1 MLNPYNTTNMPT
13 RKDVK
18 QTCSQVME
26 LKDLISAPLAATID
40 ADSIATCR
48 YLKCLM
54 ELAFDSY
61 DKRTGRV
68 GDLRMLE
75 FTYMNYDVDGNHL
88 QRVRI
93 PLLTLVPLPLL
104 QVKEADFDFDIQIVD
119 AVSSDAD
126 ATFSLKNNG
135 LPKDQDTAGVRLR
148 VTMAS
153 VSTKSGNVQKNNFQ
167 QSLTANMKVRVRMEQ
182 ADMPGGLANLLHLT
196 TNNLQMETFE
206 EEKEDTNDE

>member
-1 MLNPYNTTNMPT
+1 MPT

-40 ADSIATCR
+40 ADSIATRR

-75 FTYMNYDVDGNHL
+75 FTYMNYDVDGNHQ

-135 LPKDQDTAGVRLR
+135 SPKEQDTAGIRLR

-153 VSTKSGNVQKNNFQ
+153 LSTKPGNVQKNNFQ
-167 QSLTANMKVRVRMEQ
+167 QSLAANMKVRVRMEQ

-196 TNNLQMETFE
+196 TNNLQMETLE